1 MLEEL
6 NLYAVKMD
14 IRVQWNDLDA
24 SQQVNSTRFFSWFE
38 NARVEYF
45 IRLGLDIIDNDEEP
59 GFLVKQQMIAY
70 QSAVTFPDTVVV
82 GIRAVSADQDKIELE
97 AAFYSRRHHTL
108 VARASVTMVAFQYQT
123 KTSVNIPE
131 NIQRRISQLDQIQ
144 VDTLPIYEKFDIN
157 TTIPEFSDEE
167 ITREWMGEM
176 PGQLLDQ

>member
-97 AAFYSRRHHTL
+97 AAFYSEGI
-108 VARASVTMVAFQYQT
+108 
-123 KTSVNIPE
+123 IP
-131 NIQRRISQLDQIQ
+131 
-144 VDTLPIYEKFDIN
+144 
-157 TTIPEFSDEE
+157 
-167 ITREWMGEM
+167 
-176 PGQLLDQ
+176 